1 MIGLPVIIDLD
12 IVYRI
17 IKVEFKYSDFTLM
30 AYTKHNDRCRTTNI
44 VNIVTNMMIGPGS
57 ERIHSLCY

>member
-17 IKVEFKYSDFTLM
+17 IKVKFKYSDYTLI
-30 AYTKHNDRCRTTNI
+30 ALIKHSEINT
-44 VNIVTNMMIGPGS
+44 VNTCTIQIMMIGSGS
-57 ERIHSLCY
+57 ERIHSLCC